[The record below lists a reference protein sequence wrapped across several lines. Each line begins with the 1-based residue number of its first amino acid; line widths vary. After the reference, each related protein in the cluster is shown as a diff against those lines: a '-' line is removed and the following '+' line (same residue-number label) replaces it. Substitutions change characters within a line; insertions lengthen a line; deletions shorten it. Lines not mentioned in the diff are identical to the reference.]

1 MTLTEPEKF
10 DARTRND
17 PYLWLSA
24 VLPHYCTAPLADHH
38 GDVWD
43 WVWQIETGV
52 RPPPMVVVLG
62 RGGAK
67 STTAEMA
74 TVAVGARRTRSYG
87 LYICGTADRADDHVQ
102 TISAMLESDRVAILY
117 PELAEK
123 KIGKHGNSR
132 GWRRNRLWT
141 ASGFIVDAIG
151 LDVASRGVKLEE
163 HRPDWIV
170 LDEIDGR
177 HDTQATTRKKIETLT
192 EGIIPAG
199 SPDVATLAVQN
210 LIHRDSVFAQLADG
224 RADFLKRRTVIGPI
238 PALRDFSIDADG
250 TVHGTPTWEGQNLET
265 CRAQVDDWGLRAFR
279 REAQHEVTEAEGA
292 LWSRAQVGAMRAER
306 PEAFKKGVVA
316 VDPSGGDGPDNDECG
331 IVAMERGYDD
341 RGYCTADLSGRYAPE
356 AWGRLAVQAA
366 MDLGYFRITA
376 ERNFGG
382 AMVEATISAA
392 KDALARE
399 GDPRA
404 SMVNMVVTTSSV
416 GKRQRAEPVA
426 ALCGEPDNEA
436 SWSRSRLYF
445 TGSYPKLEDELTG
458 WVPDVTKQSPNRL
471 DSYVF
476 AATDLF
482 PDVLGAGPPKRP
494 TPVARRRRGS
504 IMG

>member
-1 MTLTEPEKF
+1 MTDTL
-10 DARTRND
+10 ARGVHPLDDLAWWEWLKLVFPGHITARFAEHHV
-17 PYLWLSA
+17 PLWE
-24 VLPHYCTAPLADHH
+24 
-38 GDVWD
+38 
-43 WVWQIETGV
+43 WVWALEQGV
-52 RPPPMVVVLG
+52 RPDPLVEILG

-67 STTAEMA
+67 STSAEMA
-74 TVAVGARRTRSYG
+74 VVVTGARQQRRYW
-87 LYICGTADRADDHVQ
+87 LYVCGTQDRADDHVQ
-102 TISAMLESDRVAILY
+102 TIGNMLESDEVAVLF

-123 KIGKHGNSR
+123 RMGKHGNSK

-141 ASGFIVDAIG
+141 ASGFVVDAIG
-151 LDVASRGVKLEE
+151 LDTASRGVKLDDQ
-163 HRPDWIV
+163 RPDGLI

-177 HDTQATTRKKIETLT
+177 HDTQATTRKKIEALT

-224 RADFLKRRTVIGPI
+224 RADFLRRRTVIGPI

-250 TVHGTPTWEGQNLET
+250 IVHGTPTWEGQNLET

-426 ALCGEPDNEA
+426 ALCGEPDDEA